1 MFYEWLNFL
10 RMTVRKDML
19 KMLKIQ
25 EDRCCGLWILHNNT
39 HTHVIYIYIIYI
51 YITTVTVICESFQHV
66 HIFPWNYWNSR
77 TQAWPRPGADH
88 RFVEG
93 GKRTSVHQIPPDS
106 TSLPVST
113 CGIDGLHDIV
123 WHLQWIYRSM
133 SCTMSW
139 AFTSALLAVVTS
151 RIFNVQWILMNPW
164 WDNKMLQQRAGTW
177 RKPGNINPSSPG
189 NSITFFSHCRIK
201 NSWKPCLTM
210 FMSSG
215 QSTKKHQKDCSHQP
229 FQVPKLTWW
238 LAAVSAQVVIGTPA
252 YIILWRDVLLPVVKM
267 ALFLSGTASLCIAC
281 FQSVS
286 KSVFFRGS
294 WMKHKNP
301 KWRKIIASDNR
312 MVEQKNTILKTML
325 TCNA

>member
-39 HTHVIYIYIIYI
+39 HTCYIYNYCNCNLWIISTCPYI
-51 YITTVTVICESFQHV
+51 SMELLEFTDSGLAQTWRRSPVCWRRQENI
-66 HIFPWNYWNSR
+66 
-77 TQAWPRPGADH
+77 G
-88 RFVEG
+88 
-93 GKRTSVHQIPPDS
+93 PPDS

-189 NSITFFSHCRIK
+189 NSITFFSYCRIK